1 MAIDTIPLRKIE
13 ELTNDLYEAAAV
25 MSTRAKQVIADRT
38 IEREMDAAAMVEPE
52 LLDEVPPDEQNYEVK
67 DKPTTVA
74 LFEFLNGELRWE
86 YDKPIDE
93 DEESTV

>member
-13 ELTNDLYEAAAV
+13 ELTSDLYEATAV

-38 IEREMDAAAMVEPE
+38 IEREMDAAMVEPE
-52 LLDEVPPDEQNYEVK
+52 LLDEVQPDIQDYEEK

-74 LFEFLNGELRWE
+74 LIEFLNSELRWE
-86 YDKPIDE
+86 YDKPLDE